1 MFPSRLTMQRF
12 MQQTMMTI
20 RACQRNTYFQRVTQR
35 NYHHHHFYNNKQTYQ
50 YIQTN
55 KYDYS
60 FIALLGVLQMGITL
74 HKVLNNEKHTFCEE
88 VVFKEV
94 DQDETLSSSSSAHRQ
109 QQQQQEEEQNEL
121 GLYNY
126 YYQKINNQDAT
137 ENDELWNESHAMFGA
152 LMKEGLIERYDT
164 YKVVPITIPSQTKNS
179 QNNNDNKAALKH
191 EILVASVR
199 IGKGLN
205 GHKGI
210 VHGGIISLL
219 FDETFGWSFEA
230 MPSAT
235 TDVSGRTNE
244 CDNTVVVTANLN
256 INYRHPL
263 PAETDVV
270 IRVYLDKVEGRK
282 IYLSARM
289 ESRDGKL
296 LYSDSTVLFVRIKN
310 SMLNKR

>member
-1 MFPSRLTMQRF
+1 MFPSRLTMQRSI
-12 MQQTMMTI
+12 QQTMMTI

-50 YIQTN
+50 HIQTN

-109 QQQQQEEEQNEL
+109 QQQEEEQNEL

-126 YYQKINNQDAT
+126 YYQKINNQHVI

-164 YKVVPITIPSQTKNS
+164 YKVVPMTIPLQTKNS
-179 QNNNDNKAALKH
+179 EIDDTKASKKH
-191 EILVASVR
+191 EILLASVR
-199 IGKGLN
+199 VGKGLN

-230 MPSAT
+230 MPSDAT
-235 TDVSGRTNE
+235 NVSGRTNE
-244 CDNTVVVTANLN
+244 HDDTIVVTANLN

-270 IRVYLDKVEGRK
+270 IRVYLDKVVGRK

-296 LYSDSTVLFVRIKN
+296 LYSDSTVLFVRIKMN
-310 SMLNKR
+310 ALNKR